1 MKTFNDFTGLEGVD
15 KLIECAPFVGELL
28 SDKKNLAKMSEMT
41 WIELGATMYKAH
53 TKACDKLFEAL
64 DAKPDTSIGLVS
76 ATAQI
81 MAEIFGN
88 KDMID
93 FFISA
98 SKAKK
103 PSTSVTEN
111 TEDEQ

>member
-15 KLIECAPFVGELL
+15 KLIECAPYVGELL
-28 SDKKNLAKMSEMT
+28 SDKENLAKMSEMT

-53 TKACDKLFEAL
+53 TEACDRLFEVL

-81 MAEIFGN
+81 MAEIFSN

-103 PSTSVTEN
+103 SSFSVTEN
-111 TEDEQ
+111 TVEEQ